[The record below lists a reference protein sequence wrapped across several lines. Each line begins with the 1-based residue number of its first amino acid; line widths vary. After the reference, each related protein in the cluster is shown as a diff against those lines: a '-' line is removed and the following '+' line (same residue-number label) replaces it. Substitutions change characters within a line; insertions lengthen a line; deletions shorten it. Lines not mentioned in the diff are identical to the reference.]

1 MKFFYLTT
9 LALLFSVSSFAQIT
23 DIDGNVYQ
31 TKQIGNQV
39 WMTENLKTTKFSNG
53 DPIILI
59 SGLGDKWLDFIVDR
73 GVDQPGYIASNTFSR
88 KSDILYNGP
97 AVTDSR
103 GLCPKG
109 WRVPTIIDW
118 HLLMLHNGGW
128 RQDAKISC
136 DESIVTKL
144 KSEEGWSFS
153 NKNTTGFN
161 AKPNYVITPKGFQ
174 DQGTFFYSW
183 SSDLINKSMYVFKLE
198 QYKCNEISPAFTT
211 PSVAMP
217 CRCIKGDKGEKWE
230 DLTKEQQ
237 SLWVG
242 RVWYEW
248 ESEMADMKKII
259 IGRIN
264 KLIASDEVEAAAKL
278 YRSQKKLK
286 QPYLEDLL
294 ISKLKQKNSD
304 EVISIDDSIITTY
317 IQDNKLI
324 ISKFENGKNLIS
336 FDANGAPVNSQSNLS
351 KLNSEIFIKSVHGF
365 EIPCKSTMNIF
376 IERTTESIG
385 IDYVSGYNKI
395 LYHKGDVFYKKA
407 TELPEIKCR
416 FDEAIS
422 QDKVQ
427 KIEKNK
433 VTVKANGQIID
444 ISETLKVSD
453 IEILKKP

>member
-1 MKFFYLTT
+1 MKCFHLTT

-73 GVDQPGYIASNTFSR
+73 GEDQPGYIASNTFSR

-128 RQDAKISC
+128 IQNEKIPC
-136 DESIVTKL
+136 DEGIVTKL
-144 KSEEGWSFS
+144 KSEEGWEFPQ
-153 NKNTTGFN
+153 KNTTGFN
-161 AKPNYVITPKGFQ
+161 AKPNYVIKPNGIQ
-174 DQGTFFYSW
+174 DDGSYFYSW
-183 SSDLINKSMYVFKLE
+183 AGDIINKSMYLVRIE
-198 QYKCNEISPAFTT
+198 QYLCNKISPALTT

-217 CRCIKGDKGEKWE
+217 CRCIKGDMGEKWE

-237 SLWVG
+237 SRWIG
-242 RVWYEW
+242 RVGYEW
-248 ESEMADMKKII
+248 KSEKADMKKKII
-259 IGRIN
+259 SRIN
-264 KLIASDEVEAAAKL
+264 KLIASDKVEAAAKL
-278 YRSQKKLK
+278 YRSQNNLK
-286 QPYLEDLL
+286 QTYLEDLL

-317 IQDNKLI
+317 IKANKLK
-324 ISKFENGKNLIS
+324 ISKFENGKNLLS
-336 FDANGAPVNSQSNLS
+336 FDASGAPVNSKSNLS

-365 EIPCKSTMNIF
+365 EIPFKSTMNIF
-376 IERTTESIG
+376 IERTNESIG

-427 KIEKNK
+427 KIEKFK

-453 IEILKKP
+453 IDILKKP

>member
-1 MKFFYLTT
+1 MKCFHLTT

-73 GVDQPGYIASNTFSR
+73 GEDQPGYIASNTFSR

-118 HLLMLHNGGW
+118 HLLMLHHGGW
-128 RQDAKISC
+128 IQNEKIPC
-136 DESIVTKL
+136 DEGIVTKL
-144 KSEEGWSFS
+144 KSEEGWEYPQ
-153 NKNTTGFN
+153 KNTSGFN
-161 AKPNYVITPKGFQ
+161 AKPNYVIKPNGIQ
-174 DQGTFFYSW
+174 DYGSYFYSW
-183 SSDLINKSMYVFKLE
+183 SGDLINKSMYLVRIE
-198 QYKCNEISPAFTT
+198 QYLCNKIFPALTT

-217 CRCIKGDKGEKWE
+217 CRCIKGDMGEKWE

-237 SLWVG
+237 SRWIG
-242 RVWYEW
+242 RVGYEW
-248 ESEMADMKKII
+248 KSEKADMKKKII
-259 IGRIN
+259 SRIN
-264 KLIASDEVEAAAKL
+264 KLIASDKVEAAAKL
-278 YRSQKKLK
+278 YRSQNNLK
-286 QPYLEDLL
+286 QTYLEDLL

-317 IQDNKLI
+317 IKANKLK
-324 ISKFENGKNLIS
+324 ISKFENGKNLLS
-336 FDANGAPVNSQSNLS
+336 FDASGAPVNSKSNLS

-365 EIPCKSTMNIF
+365 EIPFKSTMNIF
-376 IERTTESIG
+376 IERTNESIG
-385 IDYVSGYNKI
+385 VDYVSGYNKI

-407 TELPEIKCR
+407 KDLPEIKCR

-427 KIEKNK
+427 KIEKFK

-453 IEILKKP
+453 IDILKKP